1 MCSSDLPVPK
11 EIFEVPRDRIVGL
24 RVDPMKLS
32 EIRLERVRTM
42 GARDR
47 KYADLERI
55 LEELEY
61 AEALYKRLGCP
72 VIDVTNK
79 AVEETAVRVLE
90 LIHRAHPDR
99 EAVQAER

>member
-1 MCSSDLPVPK
+1 MLFRS
-11 EIFEVPRDRIVGL
+11 
-24 RVDPMKLS
+24 
-32 EIRLERVRTM
+32 
-42 GARDR
+42 
-47 KYADLERI
+47 
-55 LEELEY
+55 EY